1 MWEEHFYLKKSI
13 SLILIP
19 DIYILL
25 FILNHFSSCIH
36 LGTASLISE
45 LHPLWCRSEQL
56 TYSMQ

>member
-19 DIYILL
+19 VIYILP

-36 LGTASLISE
+36 LGTASLITE
-45 LHPLWCRSEQL
+45 LHTLWRESEQL
-56 TYSMQ
+56 TYSIQ